1 LDVYIKLS
9 IVLTAYSILLL
20 LLRAIKE
27 GEGFIWPRKGLFK
40 AGYKKEI

>member
-1 LDVYIKLS
+1 M
-9 IVLTAYSILLL
+9 LLL

-27 GEGFIWPRKGLFK
+27 DRGFIWPERRLFK